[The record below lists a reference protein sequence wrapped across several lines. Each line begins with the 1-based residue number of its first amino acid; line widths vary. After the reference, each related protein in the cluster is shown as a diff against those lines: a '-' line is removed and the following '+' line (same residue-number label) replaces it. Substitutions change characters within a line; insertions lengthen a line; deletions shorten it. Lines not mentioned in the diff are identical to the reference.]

1 MEKLIAK
8 NALFIMSR
16 NPQKLPTT
24 VTMTDHVPA
33 TDDLAKRFTKNI
45 ETHRTGLVRF
55 VCSRGYTPADA
66 EDVVQKATVNI
77 WRKYAEYTEGTS
89 FTTWAIAITHNE
101 LCNDIR
107 SSKRVKR
114 KTLVQDQHLYES
126 ALGTILAPETE
137 TSEKI
142 EKLEGLLS
150 HMPQDKVNLLCSVY
164 IDGEPIDELAKAN
177 GKSPRT
183 YYNILN
189 TIKKQLIEDMQK

>member
-1 MEKLIAK
+1 
-8 NALFIMSR
+8 
-16 NPQKLPTT
+16 
-24 VTMTDHVPA
+24 MTDHVPT

-45 ETHRTGLVRF
+45 ETHRLRLVKF

-66 EDVVQKATVNI
+66 EDVVQKATINI
-77 WRKYAEYTEGTS
+77 WLKYAEYTEGTS
-89 FTTWAIAITHNE
+89 FTTWATTITLNT

-107 SSKRVKR
+107 SSNRLKR
-114 KTLVQDQHLYES
+114 KTTVQDQELYDN
-126 ALGTILAPETE
+126 ALRTMLAPETE

-150 HMPQDKVNLLCSVY
+150 RMPQDKVNLLYSVY

-189 TIKKQLIEDMQK
+189 TTKKQLIEYMKNE